1 MKLKFSVLGEPAGKG
16 RPRFRNAGAFVQT
29 YTPEKTVS
37 YENLVRLEYRR
48 QCNDF
53 KFPKDTPL
61 DVRITAYYGIPKSV
75 SKKKAQLMRER
86 KIRPMKKPDFDNIG
100 KIVCDSLND
109 IAYVGVRTVRETLL
123 HELFQESLRRRG
135 FQKDAVRNGQR
146 ALP

>member
-1 MKLKFSVLGEPAGKG
+1 MRTSSGSNTAV
-16 RPRFRNAGAFVQT
+16 
-29 YTPEKTVS
+29 
-37 YENLVRLEYRR
+37 
-48 QCNDF
+48 NDF

-109 IAYVGVRTVRETLL
+109 IAYHDDAQIVDAQVRKFFSENPRVEVTIRKVEGSW
-123 HELFQESLRRRG
+123 Q
-135 FQKDAVRNGQR
+135 
-146 ALP
+146 